1 MEIIMN
7 SNDLYNNL
15 KELWE
20 EFDSNHNVFV
30 DKGNKAAGSRAR
42 KAIGEIKKLVTE
54 YRKASVSE
62 CIMNIAS
69 LAGHLAFGLI
79 AFSFLVKDI
88 FWLRIVSILASLFSV
103 FYNYLIPLEPMWLA
117 INWNF
122 IFIAV
127 NLYHIAVILYEKRE
141 VKMDAKNQELY
152 DTLFSEMTPVEYLK
166 ISRAAK
172 WELVKAGE
180 RIITQGMPVP
190 DLYLI
195 YNGTVDVIVDNEQIA
210 ELKDGEF
217 VGEMS
222 FLTEKVATA
231 TCKVKYDAQCL
242 VWKQKEFK
250 ELLKRNPSL
259 YFTIQSVL
267 SSQVSDKLVK
277 SSK

>member
-1 MEIIMN
+1 
-7 SNDLYNNL
+7 
-15 KELWE
+15 
-20 EFDSNHNVFV
+20 
-30 DKGNKAAGSRAR
+30 
-42 KAIGEIKKLVTE
+42 
-54 YRKASVSE
+54 
-62 CIMNIAS
+62 MNIAT

-88 FWLRIVSILASLFSV
+88 FWLRILSILASLFSV
-103 FYNYLIPLEPMWLA
+103 FYNYTIPTEPMWLA

-122 IFIAV
+122 IFVLV
-127 NLYHIAVILYEKRE
+127 NLYHISIILYEKRE
-141 VKMDAKNQELY
+141 IRMDEKNQELY
-152 DTLFSEMTPVEYLK
+152 DTLFKEMSPVEYLK

-172 WELVKAGE
+172 WETLKPGK

-195 YNGTVDVIVDNEQIA
+195 YNGTVDVLVDNKQIA

-231 TCKVKYDAQCL
+231 TCKVKYEAQCL
-242 VWKQKEFK
+242 VWKQREFK

-267 SSQVSDKLVK
+267 SAQVSDKLV
-277 SSK
+277 SSIKK

>member
-1 MEIIMN
+1 
-7 SNDLYNNL
+7 
-15 KELWE
+15 
-20 EFDSNHNVFV
+20 
-30 DKGNKAAGSRAR
+30 
-42 KAIGEIKKLVTE
+42 
-54 YRKASVSE
+54 
-62 CIMNIAS
+62 MNIAT

-88 FWLRIVSILASLFSV
+88 FWLRIVSIAASLFSV
-103 FYNYLIPLEPMWLA
+103 LYNYIIPAEPMWLA

-122 IFIAV
+122 VFIAV

-141 VKMDAKNQELY
+141 VKMDDKNQELY
-152 DTLFSEMTPVEYLK
+152 DTLFKEMTPVEYLK

-172 WELVKAGE
+172 WELVKAGQ

-195 YNGTVDVIVDNEQIA
+195 YNGTVDVLVDNEQIA

-231 TCKVKYDAQCL
+231 TCKVRYDAQCL

-267 SSQVSDKLVK
+267 SAQVSDKLVS
-277 SSK
+277 SSKKDD

>member
-1 MEIIMN
+1 
-7 SNDLYNNL
+7 
-15 KELWE
+15 
-20 EFDSNHNVFV
+20 
-30 DKGNKAAGSRAR
+30 
-42 KAIGEIKKLVTE
+42 
-54 YRKASVSE
+54 
-62 CIMNIAS
+62 MNIAT

-88 FWLRIVSILASLFSV
+88 FWLRILSIAASLFSV
-103 FYNYLIPLEPMWLA
+103 FYNYVIPIEPMWLA

-127 NLYHIAVILYEKRE
+127 NIYHIAIILYEKRE
-141 VKMDAKNQELY
+141 VKMDDKNQELY

-172 WELVKAGE
+172 WEMVKAGQ

-195 YNGTVDVIVDNEQIA
+195 YNGTVDVVVDKEQIA

-242 VWKQKEFK
+242 VWKQREFK

-267 SSQVSDKLVK
+267 SAQVSDKLVI
-277 SSK
+277 SSKK

>member
-1 MEIIMN
+1 
-7 SNDLYNNL
+7 
-15 KELWE
+15 
-20 EFDSNHNVFV
+20 
-30 DKGNKAAGSRAR
+30 
-42 KAIGEIKKLVTE
+42 
-54 YRKASVSE
+54 
-62 CIMNIAS
+62 MNIAS

-172 WELVKAGE
+172 WEMVKAGE

>member
-1 MEIIMN
+1 
-7 SNDLYNNL
+7 
-15 KELWE
+15 
-20 EFDSNHNVFV
+20 
-30 DKGNKAAGSRAR
+30 
-42 KAIGEIKKLVTE
+42 
-54 YRKASVSE
+54 
-62 CIMNIAS
+62 MNIAT

-103 FYNYLIPLEPMWLA
+103 LYNFYIPADPMWLA

-122 IFIAV
+122 VFIAV
-127 NLYHIAVILYEKRE
+127 NLYHIGVILYEKRA
-141 VKMDAKNQELY
+141 VKMDDKNEELY
-152 DTLFSEMTPVEYLK
+152 QTLFKEMTPVEYLK
-166 ISRAAK
+166 ISRAAQ
-172 WELVKAGE
+172 WETLKPGQ
-180 RIITQGMPVP
+180 RLITQGMPVP

-195 YNGTVDVIVDNEQIA
+195 YNGTVDVAIDGERVA

-231 TCKVKYDAQCL
+231 SCIVKYEAQCL
-242 VWKQKEFK
+242 VWKQREFK

-267 SSQVSDKLVK
+267 SAQVSDKLVK
-277 SSK
+277 SHK

>member
-1 MEIIMN
+1 
-7 SNDLYNNL
+7 
-15 KELWE
+15 
-20 EFDSNHNVFV
+20 
-30 DKGNKAAGSRAR
+30 
-42 KAIGEIKKLVTE
+42 
-54 YRKASVSE
+54 
-62 CIMNIAS
+62 
-69 LAGHLAFGLI
+69 
-79 AFSFLVKDI
+79 
-88 FWLRIVSILASLFSV
+88 
-103 FYNYLIPLEPMWLA
+103 MWLA

-141 VKMDAKNQELY
+141 VKMDDKNQELY
-152 DTLFSEMTPVEYLK
+152 DTLFKEMTPVEYLK

-172 WELVKAGE
+172 WETVKAGE

-195 YNGTVDVIVDNEQIA
+195 YNGTVDVIVDGEGIA
-210 ELKDGEF
+210 QLKDGEF

-242 VWKQKEFK
+242 VWKQREFK

-267 SSQVSDKLVK
+267 SAQVSDKLVS
-277 SSK
+277 SSKK

>member
-1 MEIIMN
+1 
-7 SNDLYNNL
+7 
-15 KELWE
+15 
-20 EFDSNHNVFV
+20 
-30 DKGNKAAGSRAR
+30 
-42 KAIGEIKKLVTE
+42 
-54 YRKASVSE
+54 
-62 CIMNIAS
+62 MNIAT

-88 FWLRIVSILASLFSV
+88 FWLRILSIAASLFSV
-103 FYNYLIPLEPMWLA
+103 FYNYVIPAEPMWLA

-122 IFIAV
+122 VFIAV

-141 VKMDAKNQELY
+141 VKMDDKNQELY
-152 DTLFSEMTPVEYLK
+152 DTLFKEMTPVEYLK

-172 WELVKAGE
+172 WELVKSGQ

-195 YNGTVDVIVDNEQIA
+195 YNGTVDVVVDNEQIA

-267 SSQVSDKLVK
+267 SAQVSDKLVS
-277 SSK
+277 SSKK

>member
-1 MEIIMN
+1 
-7 SNDLYNNL
+7 
-15 KELWE
+15 
-20 EFDSNHNVFV
+20 
-30 DKGNKAAGSRAR
+30 
-42 KAIGEIKKLVTE
+42 
-54 YRKASVSE
+54 
-62 CIMNIAS
+62 MNIAT

-88 FWLRIVSILASLFSV
+88 FWLRIVSIVASLFSV
-103 FYNYLIPLEPMWLA
+103 FYNYVIPLEPMWLA

-127 NLYHIAVILYEKRE
+127 NIYHIAIILYEKRE
-141 VKMDAKNQELY
+141 VKMDDKNQELY

-172 WELVKAGE
+172 WELVKSGQK
-180 RIITQGMPVP
+180 IITQGMPVP

-195 YNGTVDVIVDNEQIA
+195 YNGTVDVLVDNEQIA
-210 ELKDGEF
+210 QLKDGEF

-242 VWKQKEFK
+242 VWKQREFK

-267 SSQVSDKLVK
+267 SAQVSDKLVI
-277 SSK
+277 SSKK